1 VPLDKYLQRHA
12 EAEARPLLD
21 YRTPHA
27 WHQVL
32 VIPAYR
38 EPADFAA
45 QLQQLALRQPG
56 LLIILVLNRP
66 DSDSDCRCNDALRNA
81 LLNFPLE
88 DTLPT
93 SNAALLQLAP
103 HSHLLLVERPDP
115 LPADQGV
122 GLARKLG
129 CDLALALAA
138 NKTLCSHWIHSSDA
152 DAILPEDY
160 FEASTKTSKAVALT
174 FPFIHRLPEAPRARL
189 AMQLYELRLH
199 YYVLGLQRAGSPYA
213 YHSLGSC
220 LAIDTSAY
228 ARVRGFPKRSGA
240 EDFYLLNK
248 VAKLGAVARP
258 PCAPIELAPRL
269 SSRVPF
275 GTGPALAQ
283 LAELQQVESATLFYH
298 PHSFT
303 LLGRVLTAIAAIQ
316 QPAQARQQLQ
326 QKLAQSP
333 VALRVLDELGL
344 DKFLHHAANHSA
356 DQAGFGRHFKQWFDG
371 FRTLKFIHCVREQG
385 FADLNLEQSLSS
397 AENPWPAQCPDTDP
411 QTLLLHCQA
420 ALLAS

>member
-45 QLQQLALRQPG
+45 QLQQLALREPG

-152 DAILPEDY
+152 DAIQYEDQQGGGAHISFY
-160 FEASTKTSKAVALT
+160 SPIT
-174 FPFIHRLPEAPRARL
+174 R
-189 AMQLYELRLH
+189 
-199 YYVLGLQRAGSPYA
+199 GSP
-213 YHSLGSC
+213 G
-220 LAIDTSAY
+220 
-228 ARVRGFPKRSGA
+228 
-240 EDFYLLNK
+240 
-248 VAKLGAVARP
+248 P
-258 PCAPIELAPRL
+258 PC
-269 SSRVPF
+269 
-275 GTGPALAQ
+275 
-283 LAELQQVESATLFYH
+283 
-298 PHSFT
+298 
-303 LLGRVLTAIAAIQ
+303 
-316 QPAQARQQLQ
+316 
-326 QKLAQSP
+326 
-333 VALRVLDELGL
+333 
-344 DKFLHHAANHSA
+344 HAA
-356 DQAGFGRHFKQWFDG
+356 
-371 FRTLKFIHCVREQG
+371 V
-385 FADLNLEQSLSS
+385 
-397 AENPWPAQCPDTDP
+397 
-411 QTLLLHCQA
+411 
-420 ALLAS
+420 